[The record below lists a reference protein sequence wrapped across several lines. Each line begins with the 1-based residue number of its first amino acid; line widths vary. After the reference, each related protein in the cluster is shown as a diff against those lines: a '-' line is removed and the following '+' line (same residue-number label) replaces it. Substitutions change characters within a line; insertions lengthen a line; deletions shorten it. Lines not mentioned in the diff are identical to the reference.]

1 MSIRGCSRILE
12 RNLSHNPKQLEFIE
26 PIINQ
31 VDRLDEVIEQ
41 MLSYSFIIKEELYS
55 YIDINE
61 VLEKCYNVISL
72 HKKLKFI
79 TINKMFSSDLP
90 LIKCNNVQLQQALLN
105 VLFNAVQAIDS
116 EGIINIESSKLS
128 DKKKV
133 LVCISDNGKGID
145 ISDINEIFNP
155 LYTTKN
161 KNTGIGLAIVKRVID
176 KQGGEII
183 VNSKANVGTEFEIY
197 LPY

>member
-1 MSIRGCSRILE
+1 
-12 RNLSHNPKQLEFIE
+12 
-26 PIINQ
+26 
-31 VDRLDEVIEQ
+31 
-41 MLSYSFIIKEELYS
+41 
-55 YIDINE
+55 
-61 VLEKCYNVISL
+61 
-72 HKKLKFI
+72 
-79 TINKMFSSDLP
+79 MFSSDLP